1 MKNILFTL
9 LLCSITYIVFSQGQ
23 PATRIYLQEVNG
35 TDIRV
40 VEASIERTAFLFHPE
55 FLKAKLF
62 SKAGKIIA
70 DQKFKLDLQESRLY
84 YSIDN
89 GSQMQVVSPV
99 NRIEF
104 EQENGQKTIF
114 ERGFPII
121 EKLNQNNFYEV
132 LAEGKAWL
140 LKDIKF
146 IESTKIE
153 YGAGETKS
161 VEKLINYYGFIN
173 NTIIKISKI
182 ENILQLMADKSA
194 EINVYLKQ
202 ENIKPKKQAD
212 LEKVFKYYNSIAQ

>member
-1 MKNILFTL
+1 MKKILFTL

-35 TDIRV
+35 TDIRA
-40 VEASIERTAFLFHPE
+40 VEASIERTSFLFHPE

-161 VEKLINYYGFIN
+161 VEKLINYFGFIN
-173 NTIIKISKI
+173 NTIVKINKI
-182 ENILQLMADKSA
+182 ENILQLMANKSA